1 MSSDHEQLNWRY
13 FFLKIS
19 KSSIYYC
26 WKFSEYHEKHQ
37 FYCSW
42 CKECNKPRMIY
53 GQPAE
58 FKEAESAIKKIEDET
73 DFTCGQMLL
82 GKEAWPV
89 LSSKIRFVNGLL
101 AVLAVFLDSRT
112 GYSSS

>member
-1 MSSDHEQLNWRY
+1 
-13 FFLKIS
+13 
-19 KSSIYYC
+19 
-26 WKFSEYHEKHQ
+26 
-37 FYCSW
+37 
-42 CKECNKPRMIY
+42 MIY

-112 GYSSS
+112 GYSSSWNIIFTDLVYMKPNLTCNTPVNFQFYKMKVHDDTAKMLLFFRM